1 MEYNNFL
8 YYYYYF
14 FFFWTVDIWENA
26 DIELFNIFT
35 EVNKLQ
41 YTHEALSNIR

>member
-1 MEYNNFL
+1 MEYNNF
-8 YYYYYF
+8 F
-14 FFFWTVDIWENA
+14 IIIIFFFWKVDIWENA
-26 DIELFNIFT
+26 DVELFNLFT